1 MPHFDARFARP
12 ATEYGSDGKQG
23 RETKQRQKA
32 SASLG
37 AQRDGLER
45 PGRRKAADVAF
56 VVLSGAGRNRRAQ
69 SGDAGAARAS
79 VWSGRKRLADRIR
92 MPRAAAMA

>member
-37 AQRDGLER
+37 ARGMGSKGRGAER
-45 PGRRKAADVAF
+45 RLTLR
-56 VVLSGAGRNRRAQ
+56 LSF
-69 SGDAGAARAS
+69 
-79 VWSGRKRLADRIR
+79 
-92 MPRAAAMA
+92 